1 MSVSISSKQ
10 LKNIFIIL
18 ISCITF
24 SFFILNTNKV
34 QTLTHKIKKNLLP
47 RTLAESTTGTQK
59 TTKICEKTSSNL
71 KEYFKTGERALLNL
85 EDDNTED
92 YDEYYV
98 EALIQIVKHYY
109 TKKEKEQNKD
119 NKIRILKDDKDDD
132 YKKYVFK
139 YAYHI
144 LPLLI
149 ILGIGILS
157 LLGWLVCC
165 ICVCKKCSCCVCKVP
180 KCKTPATVLS
190 IISYVI
196 VAVISFYA
204 LVEQNKV
211 FSGLADIECSVLRF
225 TDDVLEG
232 ETNKFPPYWAGIDKI
247 SSILTQFKTK
257 IHNFDPADITNLE
270 DLKSEINT
278 KKSAFESQLE
288 DTNTLGIY
296 TGYKASIGTNNYQ
309 LDLANQFGDC
319 SSAGTQ
325 QPNSVCKLWLDEYAN
340 IYDSANNNMNAV
352 SGTSG
357 TTPGYLSSIIGGNAE
372 TEFETSIQK
381 IGELKTE
388 FNSLKQ
394 LISDQIIE
402 KADDIDKKGKLV
414 YTLFFTF
421 LMIFC
426 AAIIVF
432 MFLLCLCSGELCTNL
447 TCCQCF
453 CKFFLHFF
461 WNLFALIMFVLF
473 MGGCLFTISGTLGDD
488 LVNVISYLTSKD
500 NLEGDDTIILGNVKQ
515 YLNQCFNY
523 DGNILTQLGLYSSE
537 MDNFEQLKKAQIEL
551 EELKTQFND
560 KKYKFVY
567 SEYCYE
573 LEQRINYNSK
583 DLELVALD
591 DGVQNIKFCDLLTS
605 FNDYA
610 DSNSKNENWDVDST
624 SENACST
631 SDRDEGT
638 HISKIIYHPK
648 KCFPTVKT
656 WAGDSSLSDAK
667 NKLTEIQIII
677 NSVSP
682 STSTIKDKIETLKN
696 LYDTFLQSEIQTL
709 DKYIEK
715 LSSFTDLAK
724 PYTSEDDD
732 LFSFMNCKFIKDNV
746 DVILHYLK
754 HSFQNDIYEVGIYL
768 LIAAFAMPFGISLT
782 ILLIMISNDEIE
794 KNKEKKKK
802 EVEKRKSMNNIN
814 NVSPPK
820 IEGVD
825 NNGNS
830 TEQRPLNNNPNSKNV

>member
-1 MSVSISSKQ
+1 
-10 LKNIFIIL
+10 
-18 ISCITF
+18 
-24 SFFILNTNKV
+24 
-34 QTLTHKIKKNLLP
+34 
-47 RTLAESTTGTQK
+47 
-59 TTKICEKTSSNL
+59 
-71 KEYFKTGERALLNL
+71 
-85 EDDNTED
+85 
-92 YDEYYV
+92 
-98 EALIQIVKHYY
+98 
-109 TKKEKEQNKD
+109 
-119 NKIRILKDDKDDD
+119 
-132 YKKYVFK
+132 
-139 YAYHI
+139 
-144 LPLLI
+144 
-149 ILGIGILS
+149 
-157 LLGWLVCC
+157 
-165 ICVCKKCSCCVCKVP
+165 
-180 KCKTPATVLS
+180 
-190 IISYVI
+190 
-196 VAVISFYA
+196 
-204 LVEQNKV
+204 
-211 FSGLADIECSVLRF
+211 
-225 TDDVLEG
+225 
-232 ETNKFPPYWAGIDKI
+232 
-247 SSILTQFKTK
+247 
-257 IHNFDPADITNLE
+257 
-270 DLKSEINT
+270 
-278 KKSAFESQLE
+278 
-288 DTNTLGIY
+288 
-296 TGYKASIGTNNYQ
+296 
-309 LDLANQFGDC
+309 
-319 SSAGTQ
+319 
-325 QPNSVCKLWLDEYAN
+325 
-340 IYDSANNNMNAV
+340 
-352 SGTSG
+352 
-357 TTPGYLSSIIGGNAE
+357 
-372 TEFETSIQK
+372 
-381 IGELKTE
+381 
-388 FNSLKQ
+388 
-394 LISDQIIE
+394 
-402 KADDIDKKGKLV
+402 
-414 YTLFFTF
+414 
-421 LMIFC
+421 
-426 AAIIVF
+426 

-523 DGNILTQLGLYSSE
+523 DGNILTQLGLYNTE
-537 MDNFEQLKKAQIEL
+537 IENFEKLKKAQIEL

-560 KKYKFVY
+560 KLYKFVY

-591 DGVQNIKFCDLLTS
+591 DGVQNIKFFDLLTS

-656 WAGDSSLSDAK
+656 WAGDTSLSDAV
-667 NKLTEIQIII
+667 NKLTKIQTII

>member
-1 MSVSISSKQ
+1 MSVGISSKQ

-18 ISCITF
+18 ISFLTF
-24 SFFILNTNKV
+24 AFFILNTSKV
-34 QTLTHKIKKNLLP
+34 QTITHKIKKNLLP
-47 RTLAESTTGTQK
+47 RILAESTTGTQK

-92 YDEYYV
+92 YDEYYI

-257 IHNFDPADITNLE
+257 TQALIDDANFIL
-270 DLKSEINT
+270 DLTTSKGTSDAN
-278 KKSAFESQLE
+278 KGYFENQLKP
-288 DTNTLGIY
+288 DSSSIF
-296 TGYKASIGTNNYQ
+296 GYCKTIIDGNNYQ
-309 LDLANQFGDC
+309 LDLANQFGNCQDTP
-319 SSAGTQ
+319 AV
-325 QPNSVCKLWLDEYAN
+325 NAVCKLWMEEYAS
-340 IYDSANNNMNAV
+340 IYDKADDVM
-352 SGTSG
+352 TEL
-357 TTPGYLSSIIGGNAE
+357 TDDPGCFSSIKGGSAS
-372 TEFETSIQK
+372 TDFETSIQK

-388 FNSLKQ
+388 YNSLKQ

-402 KADDIDKKGKLV
+402 KADDIDKKGKLF

-523 DGNILTQLGLYSSE
+523 DGNILTQLGLYNNE
-537 MDNFEQLKKAQIEL
+537 IENFEKLKKAQIEL

-583 DLELVALD
+583 DLELVALN
-591 DGVQNIKFCDLLTS
+591 DGVQNIKFFDLLTS

-624 SENACST
+624 SENTCST

-656 WAGDSSLSDAK
+656 WAGDSSLSDAV
-667 NKLTEIQIII
+667 NKLTEIQNII

>member
-1 MSVSISSKQ
+1 MSVGISSKQ
-10 LKNIFIIL
+10 LKNIFITL
-18 ISCITF
+18 ISCLTF
-24 SFFILNTNKV
+24 AFFILNTNKV

-109 TKKEKEQNKD
+109 TKKENEQNKD
-119 NKIRILKDDKDDD
+119 NKIRILKDDKDGD

-247 SSILTQFKTK
+247 SSILSQFKTK
-257 IHNFDPADITNLE
+257 TQALISDNTYISSLTNLKYTS
-270 DLKSEINT
+270 DGNKGT
-278 KKSAFESQLE
+278 FETQLGSGSQ
-288 DTNTLGIY
+288 TIS
-296 TGYKASIGTNNYQ
+296 GYCKTIIDGNNYQ

-319 SSAGTQ
+319 TETPENDDA
-325 QPNSVCKLWLDEYAN
+325 VCKLWMEEYTN
-340 IYDSANNNMNAV
+340 IYTKADDYMNQLTVA
-352 SGTSG
+352 
-357 TTPGYLSSIIGGNAE
+357 PGYFSALADGTAV
-372 TEFETSIQK
+372 TYFENGIK
-381 IGELKTE
+381 KMEEIKTE

-523 DGNILTQLGLYSSE
+523 DGNILTQLGLYSNE

-560 KKYKFVY
+560 KLYKFVY
-567 SEYCYE
+567 SEYSYE

-591 DGVQNIKFCDLLTS
+591 DEVQNIKFFDLLTS

-656 WAGDSSLSDAK
+656 WAGDSSLSDAE
-667 NKLTEIQIII
+667 NKLNGIKALFDA
-677 NSVSP
+677 VP
-682 STSTIKDKIETLKN
+682 PCTSTIKNKLDILKN
-696 LYDTFLQSEIQTL
+696 LYETFLQTEIQTL

-802 EVEKRKSMNNIN
+802 EIEKRKSMNNIN